1 MKSATMNSS
10 LKSRSTAVAKAT
22 QSSDKFASN
31 ASALPAIQIGHMK
44 KVLPGSFSSHR
55 NVSVAAKHRENSEPR
70 ALSGDMVSLGK
81 LLETVLEN
89 LIFHQKLGGGS
100 ARKLPH

>member
-1 MKSATMNSS
+1 MNSS

-55 NVSVAAKHRENSEPR
+55 NVSVAAKHRENSEPMTR